1 MISYRGVESTDCF
14 GMQPVV
20 EPVLGLCG
28 NLKPNRFFK
37 TERKRFFKGLA
48 VARPFI
54 FDEGNMLMDLLQ
66 QSAHAWIEMTEYK
79 YLFTYGYKKRLYTFS
94 LTFSLSDYPHLAG
107 FQYMKDLSLPN
118 HSNAKIASKILEGKI
133 SFDNIK
139 TAAQYEVM
147 IKPRLQALVHL
158 KESLDNDFNLYS
170 YMPRMY
176 PFTTNIKA
184 DYLISSHLNID
195 NYIFIIIESSHDELK
210 CDFLCCSIF
219 AKGDRDYEAN
229 QRLRK
234 LMKKERI
241 HLPTNTHNILLNK
254 LSV

>member
-54 FDEGNMLMDLLQ
+54 FDEGNM
-66 QSAHAWIEMTEYK
+66 
-79 YLFTYGYKKRLYTFS
+79 
-94 LTFSLSDYPHLAG
+94 
-107 FQYMKDLSLPN
+107 
-118 HSNAKIASKILEGKI
+118 
-133 SFDNIK
+133 
-139 TAAQYEVM
+139 
-147 IKPRLQALVHL
+147 
-158 KESLDNDFNLYS
+158 
-170 YMPRMY
+170 PRMY

-195 NYIFIIIESSHDELK
+195 NYIFIIKESSHDELK